1 MMKKIV
7 KLLEAAYKLDKKL
20 INCVMTLKIE
30 RETHVPDLM
39 TRIRILPGVAV
50 VAQKNKVARFFD
62 GDAQLEISVKFMGG
76 TDHVM
81 DNIENCANA
90 IKKLPGVRV
99 VAIEMYDKKKVT
111 YQGKKLVF

>member
-1 MMKKIV
+1 MYKEII
-7 KLLEAAYKLDKKL
+7 KLLETAYKLDRKL
-20 INCVMTLKIE
+20 INCIMTLKLE

-62 GDAQLEISVKFMGG
+62 GDAQLEISVKFMGD
-76 TDHVM
+76 TDDIM
-81 DNIENCANA
+81 ENIKSCATS
-90 IKKLPGVRV
+90 IKELPGVKV
-99 VAIEMYDKKKVT
+99 VAIDMYDKKSIT